1 MYRKSEEYER
11 MVDLAIGIIEDY
23 SITLDDYP
31 LNMDDLYRK
40 MNIQLVP
47 YSAFDSSARTIELM
61 LVKSKDGFY
70 APKSSKSD
78 LTVFYNDRYGDH
90 PTRQRISQT
99 KGHELKHIFENDMDD
114 SEDDL
119 CDYFAKYLRCP
130 FPLVVYLGINSVIDL
145 MARFDLSQEQAFYVL
160 SNRRLQKYGR
170 KLFPKEVE
178 LLRQLIGE
186 SFDES
191 AIEIIE

>member
-47 YSAFDSSARTIELM
+47 YSAFDSRARTIELM

-70 APKSSKSD
+70 APKS
-78 LTVFYNDRYGDH
+78 LQDR
-90 PTRQRISQT
+90 
-99 KGHELKHIFENDMDD
+99 
-114 SEDDL
+114 
-119 CDYFAKYLRCP
+119 
-130 FPLVVYLGINSVIDL
+130 
-145 MARFDLSQEQAFYVL
+145 
-160 SNRRLQKYGR
+160 
-170 KLFPKEVE
+170 
-178 LLRQLIGE
+178 
-186 SFDES
+186 ES
-191 AIEIIE
+191 ARQKDTN

>member
-1 MYRKSEEYER
+1 
-11 MVDLAIGIIEDY
+11 
-23 SITLDDYP
+23 
-31 LNMDDLYRK
+31 
-40 MNIQLVP
+40 
-47 YSAFDSSARTIELM
+47 
-61 LVKSKDGFY
+61 
-70 APKSSKSD
+70 
-78 LTVFYNDRYGDH
+78 
-90 PTRQRISQT
+90 
-99 KGHELKHIFENDMDD
+99 
-114 SEDDL
+114 
-119 CDYFAKYLRCP
+119 
-130 FPLVVYLGINSVIDL
+130 